1 MWLQPNSRSQTGQT
15 EILEWKKKKKIG
27 EFSARN
33 CHCMI
38 PLKISFKNYSN
49 RFPDILPTFFLI
61 PKQIRPFI
69 IEPEASLLGLFILK
83 NTGKM
88 SQKIYSNLFSNF
100 VSKIRQSYVIVTKC
114 SHLFHERNKGH
125 YKTQSSRGFLTGC
138 VESLNLPSFYYLCI
152 LIYLSQKTPN
162 FLECNLSD

>member
-1 MWLQPNSRSQTGQT
+1 
-15 EILEWKKKKKIG
+15 
-27 EFSARN
+27 
-33 CHCMI
+33 MI

-125 YKTQSSRGFLTGC
+125 YKIQSSRGFLTGC
-138 VESLNLPSFYYLCI
+138 VESLNRPSFYYLCI
-152 LIYLSQKTPN
+152 LIYLSQKNP
-162 FLECNLSD
+162 

>member
-1 MWLQPNSRSQTGQT
+1 
-15 EILEWKKKKKIG
+15 
-27 EFSARN
+27 
-33 CHCMI
+33 MI

-152 LIYLSQKTPN
+152 LIYLSQKPLI
-162 FLECNLSD
+162 FLNVTCQTKKGFPFLPKKLIPSKFCEFLLFKWLRRASKS

>member
-1 MWLQPNSRSQTGQT
+1 MKSSASDQSTGSPSSKYEHGRAWALLRNIQN
-15 EILEWKKKKKIG
+15 IRICMGKKPIVSVTY
-27 EFSARN
+27 ENER
-33 CHCMI
+33 
-38 PLKISFKNYSN
+38 IS
-49 RFPDILPTFFLI
+49 
-61 PKQIRPFI
+61 
-69 IEPEASLLGLFILK
+69 LK
-83 NTGKM
+83 NSLSYYHGKM

>member
-1 MWLQPNSRSQTGQT
+1 
-15 EILEWKKKKKIG
+15 
-27 EFSARN
+27 
-33 CHCMI
+33 MI

-125 YKTQSSRGFLTGC
+125 YKIQSSRGFLTGC
-138 VESLNLPSFYYLCI
+138 VESLNRPSFYYLCI

>member
-33 CHCMI
+33 WHCMM

-61 PKQIRPFI
+61 PKQIKPFI

-100 VSKIRQSYVIVTKC
+100 VSSIRQSYVIVTKW

-138 VESLNLPSFYYLCI
+138 VESLNLPSFYFLCI
-152 LIYLSQKTPN
+152 FIYLSQNTPN

>member
-1 MWLQPNSRSQTGQT
+1 
-15 EILEWKKKKKIG
+15 
-27 EFSARN
+27 
-33 CHCMI
+33 MI

-125 YKTQSSRGFLTGC
+125 YKIQSSRGFLTGC
-138 VESLNLPSFYYLCI
+138 VESLNRPSFYYLCI
-152 LIYLSQKTPN
+152 LIYLSQKTAN